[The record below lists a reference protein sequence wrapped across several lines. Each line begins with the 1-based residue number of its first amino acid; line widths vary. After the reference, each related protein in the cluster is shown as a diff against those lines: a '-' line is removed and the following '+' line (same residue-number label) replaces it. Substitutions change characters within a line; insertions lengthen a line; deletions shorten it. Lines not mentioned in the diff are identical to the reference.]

1 MVEPVIAAVIAQI
14 VAPYGPPILA
24 CALVGL
30 SSYLFA
36 RTIAKTLASEE
47 LVQGE
52 QWRYDVSRINELR
65 KVSPFFRLFQPIIQ
79 PLAQFNRGTFA
90 KDLPHIGRE
99 LQAAGLPRVWTAEEY
114 LAKLELQALFLLP
127 VYVYGCVNMIGP
139 PGMVLALLLT
149 VLSGYLLRRRLAGQA
164 AYRLVL
170 IKRRLPY
177 LLDLVTLLMEAGAT
191 FIQALKQGVE
201 EFREHPV
208 GVEFG
213 RVLGE
218 MNMGKG
224 RTTSLEALRDRL
236 QDDELTAIIGS
247 IVQGENLGTP
257 LSRIFR
263 TQADVLRLKRSQR
276 AERIAGEAAVQMLLP
291 AILVMAS
298 TVIVILGP
306 FLINFLYS
314 DLF

>member
-1 MVEPVIAAVIAQI
+1 MVEPVATAVIAQI

-24 CALVGL
+24 CVLVGI
-30 SSYLFA
+30 STYLFA
-36 RTIAKTLASEE
+36 RTVANTLASDE

-65 KVSPFFRLFQPIIQ
+65 KVSPFFRLFQPVIQ
-79 PLAQFNRGTFA
+79 PFAQFNRGTFA
-90 KDLPHIGRE
+90 KDLPRIGRE

-127 VYVYGCVNMIGP
+127 MYVYGCVNMIGP
-139 PGMVLALLLT
+139 PGVVLALLLT

-177 LLDLVTLLMEAGAT
+177 LLDLITLLMEAGAT
-191 FIQALKQGVE
+191 FIHALKQGVD

>member
-24 CALVGL
+24 CVLVGV

-36 RTIAKTLASEE
+36 RTIANTLASDE

-65 KVSPFFRLFQPIIQ
+65 KVSPFYRLFQPVIQ
-79 PLAQFNRGTFA
+79 PLAQFNRGTFT

-127 VYVYGCVNMIGP
+127 MYVYGCVNMIGP
-139 PGMVLALLLT
+139 PGVVLALLLT

-177 LLDLVTLLMEAGAT
+177 LLDLITLLMEAGAT
-191 FIQALKQGVE
+191 FIQALKQGVD

>member
-1 MVEPVIAAVIAQI
+1 MFGVMSLLLAQI

-24 CALVGL
+24 CV
-30 SSYLFA
+30 LFA
-36 RTIAKTLASEE
+36 AAGVVFVLTVRNTLASDD
-47 LVQGE
+47 LTQGE
-52 QWRYDVSRINELR
+52 QWRYDVSRMNELR
-65 KVSPFFRLFQPIIQ
+65 RISLFYRVFQPILL
-79 PLAQFNRGTFA
+79 PLAKFNRGAFP
-90 KDLPHIGRE
+90 KELPAISRE
-99 LQAAGLPRVWTAEEY
+99 LLAGGFPRVWTAEEY
-114 LAKLELQALFLLP
+114 LAKIELQSLLAMP
-127 VYVYGCVNMIGP
+127 VFIVASMRMTGP
-139 PGMVLALLLT
+139 AGFILGMVTTLAF
-149 VLSGYLLRRRLAGQA
+149 GYLLRRRLAGQA

-177 LLDLVTLLMEAGAT
+177 MLDLVTLLMEAGAT
-191 FIQALKQGVE
+191 FLQALKQACD

-218 MNMGKG
+218 MSMGKG
-224 RTTSLEALRDRL
+224 RSGALESLRDRL
-236 QDDELTAIIGS
+236 QDDEMTSIIGS
-247 IVQGENLGTP
+247 ILQGEDLGTP

-276 AERIAGEAAVQMLLP
+276 AERISGEAAVQMLLP
-291 AILVMAS
+291 AILVMAA

-306 FLINFLYS
+306 FVLNFITT

>member
-1 MVEPVIAAVIAQI
+1 M
-14 VAPYGPPILA
+14 
-24 CALVGL
+24 
-30 SSYLFA
+30 
-36 RTIAKTLASEE
+36 
-47 LVQGE
+47 
-52 QWRYDVSRINELR
+52 
-65 KVSPFFRLFQPIIQ
+65 
-79 PLAQFNRGTFA
+79 
-90 KDLPHIGRE
+90 
-99 LQAAGLPRVWTAEEY
+99 
-114 LAKLELQALFLLP
+114 
-127 VYVYGCVNMIGP
+127 
-139 PGMVLALLLT
+139 
-149 VLSGYLLRRRLAGQA
+149 
-164 AYRLVL
+164 L

-177 LLDLVTLLMEAGAT
+177 LLDLITLLMEAGAT

-224 RTTSLEALRDRL
+224 RTGSLEALRDRL

-276 AERIAGEAAVQMLLP
+276 AEQIAGEAAVQMLLP
-291 AILVMAS
+291 GIMVMAS

-306 FLINFLYS
+306 FLINFLYT